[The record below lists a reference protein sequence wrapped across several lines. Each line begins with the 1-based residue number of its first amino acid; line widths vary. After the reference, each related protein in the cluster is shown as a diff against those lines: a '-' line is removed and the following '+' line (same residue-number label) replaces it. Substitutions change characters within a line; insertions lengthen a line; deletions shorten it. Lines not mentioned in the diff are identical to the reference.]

1 MVAVP
6 NLLLV
11 VRMMFMLNQLH
22 HFMQVS
28 YHHDKHG
35 TFSAIAYLLFVC
47 KIRMS
52 TLDALLVPLLGAIVA
67 LVCSND
73 VIFDRLLKLLK

>member
-1 MVAVP
+1 MALCMQLIMVAVP

-28 YHHDKHG
+28 Y
-35 TFSAIAYLLFVC
+35 YLLFVC